1 MLSLNALADLIK
13 MRSERVYSLARE
25 LMSKV
30 SNIDIAFN
38 LGGGGCGKL
47 TCVAGIF
54 RSDSQR
60 SVGGAN
66 PRRLRNPP

>member
-1 MLSLNALADLIK
+1 MLALADLAK

-30 SNIDIAFN
+30 STDITID
-38 LGGGGCGKL
+38 LRMYGEL
-47 TCVAGIF
+47 TTREAGIF

-60 SVGGAN
+60 SVGRAN
-66 PRRLRNPP
+66 PR